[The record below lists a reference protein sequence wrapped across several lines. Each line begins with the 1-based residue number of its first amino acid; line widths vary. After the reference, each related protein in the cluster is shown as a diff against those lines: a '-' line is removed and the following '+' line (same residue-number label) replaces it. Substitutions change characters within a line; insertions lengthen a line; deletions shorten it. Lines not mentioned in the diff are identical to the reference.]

1 MSLLILFFKI
11 YFQLFVKEDSAAEL
25 GTSYS
30 SMNRNGKTNAKKGP
44 ERDYNAYKEFFD
56 RESEAHVLAKWMNFA
71 GINNI
76 EGLTI
81 FISYLFHIRKLAV
94 TCIVGNK
101 LNKFFNINLWIMVTE
116 HTSSVS

>member
-30 SMNRNGKTNAKKGP
+30 SMNRNGKANAKKGP
-44 ERDYNAYKEFFD
+44 ERDYNANKEFFG

-71 GINNI
+71 EINNI
-76 EGLTI
+76 EGLII
-81 FISYLFHIRKLAV
+81 FIIYFILGSLLSLA
-94 TCIVGNK
+94 
-101 LNKFFNINLWIMVTE
+101 
-116 HTSSVS
+116 

>member
-1 MSLLILFFKI
+1 MFTCLLILFFKI

-71 GINNI
+71 RINNI
-76 EGLTI
+76 EGLI
-81 FISYLFHIRKLAV
+81 LGNLLSLAE
-94 TCIVGNK
+94 
-101 LNKFFNINLWIMVTE
+101 LRIN
-116 HTSSVS
+116 